1 MTGDLMLAAAA
12 TRDPRAEA
20 AIGSGLSA
28 YNADRFRPSDTATL
42 DIVVR
47 NEESGEPVGGLLGH
61 TSFGLFF
68 LDLFYLPEALRGRG
82 LGERIVALAEDE
94 ARRRG
99 CTAAFVYT
107 FTFQAPGFYERCGYR
122 RFGEI
127 ACPPGGA
134 TRIFFAKSLAVGA
147 TDGVPLRVR

>member
-1 MTGDLMLAAAA
+1 MTGEPLLSIAR
-12 TRDPRAEA
+12 TRDPEAEA
-20 AIGSGLSA
+20 AISSGLAA
-28 YNADRFRPSDTATL
+28 YNATHFHPADRRTL

-47 NEESGEPVGGLLGH
+47 DADSGAPVGGLLGH

-68 LDLFYLPEALRGRG
+68 LDLFYLPKELRGAG
-82 LGERIVALAEDE
+82 LGKQIITRAEGE

-107 FTFQAPGFYERCGYR
+107 VTFQAPGFYERCGYR

-127 ACPPGGA
+127 ACPPDGA
-134 TRIFFAKSLAVGA
+134 TRIFLTKALA
-147 TDGVPLRVR
+147 